1 MHTSTTAERAT
12 RSLPPVTPEQRAAA
26 LAAKTAAKAAW
37 SPVRHPSKD
46 EQTRNVA
53 VLALFGIRRV
63 DRNEPATVARMRQLA
78 RRAGISQG
86 QLEEAVGYSLAEWL
100 ALNPGWP
107 PVPPPRPGPRGPRD
121 PDREKRD
128 DVDQVA

>member
-1 MHTSTTAERAT
+1 MHTNPTEERVT
-12 RSLPPVTPEQRAAA
+12 RSLPPVTPEQREAA
-26 LAAKTAAKAAW
+26 LAARATAKAAW
-37 SPVRHPSKD
+37 SPVRHPTKH
-46 EQTRNVA
+46 EQKRNVA
-53 VLALFGIRRV
+53 GLALFGIRRV

-107 PVPPPRPGPRGPRD
+107 LYHLLAQALEAHAIRTGAE
-121 PDREKRD
+121 RE
-128 DVDQVA
+128 DVDRL